1 MLEPDVPANHKL
13 TTTRTINPLQ
23 PAPLDQ
29 VVPIP
34 VLGMWHQGVDRKS
47 RRHGENTQCVCS
59 TCKNVKPAMLP
70 LALIITIHY
79 QPGLRHM
86 SAHTSVQ
93 ECVYACGAISLSLSL
108 SLSLLP
114 KTSPAPEDFAL
125 SRSQVDHLVCNAH
138 VGWLSG
144 WLASSWLA
152 AYLYPAYPANN
163 TNQQSQPTNL
173 PTKPQPTEIEMG
185 ICPGCILPRFVYGK
199 GLENVISPHLWPC
212 TRFNLSR
219 ENAHE
224 TAMSE
229 KA

>member
-1 MLEPDVPANHKL
+1 MCLLYLQKRQACYAATSFNHNNTL
-13 TTTRTINPLQ
+13 SAWSTTY
-23 PAPLDQ
+23 
-29 VVPIP
+29 
-34 VLGMWHQGVDRKS
+34 
-47 RRHGENTQCVCS
+47 VCS
-59 TCKNVKPAMLP
+59 HISSGM
-70 LALIITIHY
+70 
-79 QPGLRHM
+79 
-86 SAHTSVQ
+86 
-93 ECVYACGAISLSLSL
+93 CVRMWCNLSLSLSL

-229 KA
+229 KARRLKILRLSASQ